1 MVKSYQRM
9 PLSRLDDI
17 FTTEQ
22 ERQEKDLERI
32 KDINI
37 DDIDSFPN
45 HPFNVVENEDLYNLR
60 DSIVEKGV
68 ISPILVRPKNNGRY
82 EVISG
87 HRRM

>member
-1 MVKSYQRM
+1 MEKSYQRM

-37 DDIDSFPN
+37 DDIDS
-45 HPFNVVENEDLYNLR
+45 D
-60 DSIVEKGV
+60 I
-68 ISPILVRPKNNGRY
+68 
-82 EVISG
+82 
-87 HRRM
+87 